1 MNGTLT
7 TKATSGQYKKYEYRY
22 GTEQV
27 TGTHVFTTKSGQ
39 SIAPAISAK
48 SRTPLSK
55 MTPTRP
61 EAQNVI
67 AKTNACMFD
76 RDTTRFLGFFYQ
88 GPNEPMYINGVAF
101 TTAPSSSNMYSDIKF
116 YPSFCVKKDGSA
128 TIRWF
133 SRKDDLNMALR
144 YCDYVIGA
152 YHPLV
157 YDSQCVFNEYVRE
170 PDALGGRM
178 LYDIAVPESPG
189 SRFNTKIDMRDDA
202 QRTLL
207 GHKSSGAF
215 VMVATD
221 NKMSVETAANM
232 MQDLGCDFAVNMDG
246 GSCSEMRIASGYGP
260 AGRVTIQGG
269 TLLNTAVC
277 AYVK

>member
-27 TGTHVFTTKSGQ
+27 TGIHVFTTKSGQ
-39 SIAPAISAK
+39 SIAPAISAE

-76 RDTTRFLGFFYQ
+76 RPTSRFLGFFYQ
-88 GPNEPMYINGVAF
+88 GPNEPMYINGKAF
-101 TTAPSSSNMYSDIKF
+101 TTAPSSSSMYSDIKF
-116 YPSFCVKKDGSA
+116 WPSFCVKKDGSA

-133 SRKDDLNMALR
+133 SSRDDLNTALR

-152 YHPLV
+152 CHPLV
-157 YDSQCVFNEYVRE
+157 YDSKCVFNEYVRE

-178 LYDIAVPESPG
+178 LYDIANPDSPG
-189 SRFNTKIDMRDDA
+189 SRFNTGIDMTPDA

-207 GHKSSGAF
+207 GHKSNGAF

-221 NKMSVETAANM
+221 GYMSVETAANM

-260 AGRVTIQGG
+260 AGYVTIQGG